1 MENDKKEITAS
12 DLAQAFS
19 EQQPGEKQL
28 DEKQLSPESKPAKT
42 KKKKSNRFI
51 VSVVVFVIGLIT
63 LICGAVFLILDL
75 IRVPDS
81 ADGEFLISAD
91 EWVLE
96 NGTNCANDTET
107 ETNCMPSVIWKFT
120 DIGKGTLTTNN
131 HINDYDFAWA
141 IKDGKLLIET
151 NWLYELENEYE
162 FKLNQKEK
170 TLTLIDGE
178 KEITFTG
185 RFTDKQ

>member
-63 LICGAVFLILDL
+63 FICGAVFLILDF
-75 IRVPDS
+75 IRVPDL
-81 ADGEFLISAD
+81 ADGEYLISAD

-96 NGTNCANDTET
+96 NGTNCTNDTET